1 MKKDGKVVVRCANRN
16 HQIIVAGDA
25 MGGRELFLQVKAV
38 DGALLLTQAEVK
50 RLIKAL
56 LNFL

>member
-1 MKKDGKVVVRCANRN
+1 MKKDGKVIVRCGKHR
-16 HQIIVAGDA
+16 IIVAGDA

-38 DGALLLTQAEVK
+38 DGALLLSQAEVI